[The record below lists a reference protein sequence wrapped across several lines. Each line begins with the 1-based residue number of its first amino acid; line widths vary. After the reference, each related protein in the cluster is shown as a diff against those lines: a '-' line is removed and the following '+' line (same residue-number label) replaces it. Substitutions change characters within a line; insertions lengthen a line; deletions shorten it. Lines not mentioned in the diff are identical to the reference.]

1 MGTLGAAVKT
11 GFDVKRGVR
20 GSHHRRNNG
29 PRVTFIMTMEG
40 LLSHP
45 IEVEVSSFWFG
56 LSTAPPLNSGPTF
69 PVRSKEFTIQ
79 KVSDK
84 WSLFMQQ
91 ASMTG
96 KAIQVSMTVV
106 EQLTDDRTRRVAY
119 AFSNASIKS
128 IQPSGTAANGV
139 METVQFNSEETL
151 LHEMVHGVRDRTGLR
166 IRS

>member
-106 EQLTDDRTRRVAY
+106 EQLTDDRIRRVVY
-119 AFSNASIKS
+119 AFSDASIKS
-128 IQPSGTAANGV
+128 IQASGTAAKGI

-151 LHEMVHGVRDRTGLR
+151 LHEMVHGLRDNNGLLKG
-166 IRS
+166 S

>member
-29 PRVTFIMTMEG
+29 PRVTFIMTIAG

-56 LSTAPPLNSGPTF
+56 SSTAPPLNSGPTF
-69 PVRSKEFTIQ
+69 PALSQEFTIQ

-84 WSLFMQQ
+84 WSIFMQQ